1 MRWFVALI
9 GVALFARADLAAA
22 GPDPVS
28 TPTIHAAAARAVVA
42 LETSIRVWHQN
53 RTCFSCHHQGL
64 PIVLTAEARTRGIAI
79 DETLARLN
87 IRRGL
92 QGLKNLD
99 RAVQSA
105 QQIDPALETGSM
117 LVAARA
123 AGVPAGLVREVY
135 ATTVAKRQLADGSWQ
150 TLDNRPPQSFSP
162 VTATAIAVTAMRA
175 YAPAAHAAES
185 QERTRRALKWL
196 LATHPRDT
204 EERAFQ
210 ILGAVEA
217 GADRDAVR
225 ALGANLLTEQR
236 PDGGWAQLP
245 SRQSD
250 AYATGEA
257 LVALR
262 SAGVALTD
270 PGFQRGLGYLLST
283 QYVDGTWRVDTR
295 MHEQAIVSPPHFEI
309 GFPHGEHQMI
319 SATATSWAARALFR
333 ALPERRMVP
342 EPLVTPS
349 EWRLEDEAPWMSVAI
364 SGSVADLER
373 LLEGGLDPN
382 SHTTGGTTALMMAA
396 GDHDK
401 VSALIRHG
409 ADVNLAAKTG
419 FTPLIVA
426 ANDPGAVDAIRVL
439 VDHGASVTPTSP
451 KPLHDA
457 SPLFFAAWAGNVESV
472 RLLLDRGA
480 NPRAK
485 MNLAGIFALTPLEIA
500 VLQGDAAMIRAL
512 NPTPADLNRVSDAG
526 ISSLTA
532 AVMANRV
539 DMVRTLIAMGAKVND
554 FDELSM
560 TPLMHAALVDFG
572 DTAVVELLLLSGA
585 ETKATSKDGLTAL
598 DFARREGHLA
608 AARLLAQ
615 AAPGN

>member
-9 GVALFARADLAAA
+9 GIAFSARAGLATA
-22 GPDPVS
+22 GPNPVS
-28 TPTIHAAAARAVVA
+28 TPAIHAAASRAVVA

-79 DETLARLN
+79 DESLARRN
-87 IRRGL
+87 ISRGL
-92 QGLKNLD
+92 QGLKSLD
-99 RAVQSA
+99 RAVQNA
-105 QQIDPALETGSM
+105 QQIDPAVDTGGM
-117 LVAARA
+117 LVAAKA
-123 AGVPAGLVREVY
+123 AGVPSGLVREVY
-135 ATTVAKRQLADGSWQ
+135 ATTVANRQLADGSWQ

-162 VTATAIAVTAMRA
+162 VTATAIAVTAVRA

-185 QERTRRALKWL
+185 QERTRRALRWL

-225 ALGANLLTEQR
+225 ALCTSLLTEQR

-270 PGFQRGLGYLLST
+270 PGFQRGLAYLLAT
-283 QYVDGTWRVDTR
+283 QHPDGTWRVETR

-309 GFPHGEHQMI
+309 GFPYGEHQMI
-319 SATATSWAARALFR
+319 SAIATSWALRALFQ

-349 EWRLEDEAPWMSVAI
+349 EWRLEGEAPWMPVAI

-382 SHTTGGTTALMMAA
+382 SHTTGGTTVLMMAA

-426 ANDPGAVDAIRVL
+426 ANDPGAADAIRVL
-439 VDHGASVTPTSP
+439 VDHGALVTPTSP

-457 SPLFFAAWAGNVESV
+457 SPLFFAAWAGNVETV

-485 MNLAGIFALTPLEIA
+485 MNVAGIFALTPLEIA
-500 VLQGDAAMIRAL
+500 VLQGDVAMVRAL
-512 NPTPADLNRVSDAG
+512 NPTPADINRLSETG

-532 AVMANRV
+532 AVMANRI

-554 FDELSM
+554 VDELSM

-572 DTAVVELLLLSGA
+572 DTAVVELLLASGA
-585 ETKATSKDGLTAL
+585 QTKATSKDGLTAL
-598 DFARREGHLA
+598 DFARRQGHQA
-608 AARLLAQ
+608 AARLLAHSP
-615 AAPGN
+615 PGN